1 MEYAIT
7 RADRA
12 PLPAS
17 WSSEPRYLGY
27 REVDRAKPY
36 ARFFRPDTLAV
47 QPRVVE
53 ALVEGMSPAELGY
66 GLAAVADRLP
76 RPGYE
81 PIETGW
87 TRLDDGVLAVSVLTC
102 MPRVTAA
109 MWDWWFGW
117 HSRESARYKLWHPCA
132 HQFAALGEDRGADRS
147 LTDRQRY
154 VENVSYVDEYI
165 GGRMEHLA
173 IRFIDP
179 DRMGFADRP
188 GHTFVCARV
197 SLAERPIAI
206 GWLVHQVRR
215 GHRRPNSPVSRCSPP
230 CPRPTRTTNQVPHCN
245 APPGPR
251 SGAAD
256 TLPAGWPAVPGAD
269 HRLRSRAR
277 TGCRAEIGCADGLAD
292 ARHRHDPPLRRR
304 DEPPRKLPAGAV
316 RGVPRPAVER
326 CSRAP
331 VLSAAAR
338 SRPAPTRWGTRHGSY
353 DGGS

>member
-1 MEYAIT
+1 VEYAIT

-87 TRLDDGVLAVSVLTC
+87 TRLDDGVLAVSVLTR

-132 HQFAALGEDRGADRS
+132 HQFAALGADRGADRS

-206 GWLVHQVRR
+206 GWLVHQVRPTEDGCEMR
-215 GHRRPNSPVSRCSPP
+215 SRFFLNDAAVLPL
-230 CPRPTRTTNQVPHCN
+230 PTR
-245 APPGPR
+245 
-251 SGAAD
+251 S
-256 TLPAGWPAVPGAD
+256 LPAGLP
-269 HRLRSRAR
+269 SRVLTTDFGR
-277 TGCRAEIGCADGLAD
+277 GLA
-292 ARHRHDPPLRRR
+292 
-304 DEPPRKLPAGAV
+304 
-316 RGVPRPAVER
+316 RGVVPRLVARMVSSTLGTDMIHH
-326 CSRAP
+326 C
-331 VLSAAAR
+331 AAEMNHLASFLPELFEEFR
-338 SRPAPTRWGTRHGSY
+338 DLP
-353 DGGS
+353 